1 MRLNALAPLLNV
13 EDAERSI
20 RFYVEALN
28 FEVVRKAEFGGSVGW
43 AALRHGD
50 VTIMINRSGQSD
62 SATRR
67 ERPSYGETV
76 FYFYV
81 ESAPKLHGILKDKGI
96 EVSDV
101 TIEDYGLAEFRL
113 RDPDGYELAF
123 GSEVD

>member
-1 MRLNALAPLLNV
+1 MTLNALAPLLNV

-20 RFYVEALN
+20 RFYVEALD
-28 FEVVRKAEFGGSVGW
+28 FEIVRKAEFDGSVGW
-43 AALRHGD
+43 AALRHGEI
-50 VTIMINRSGQSD
+50 TLMINRLGHCD
-62 SATRR
+62 SAARR

-81 ESAPKLHGILKDKGI
+81 DSAPDLHRKLKDRGI
-96 EVSDV
+96 AVSDV

-123 GSEVD
+123 GSEID

>member
-1 MRLNALAPLLNV
+1 MKLNALAPLLNV

-28 FEVVRKAEFGGSVGW
+28 FEIVRKAEFDGAVGW

-50 VTIMINRSGQSD
+50 ITLMINRSSHSD
-62 SATRR
+62 SDARR
-67 ERPSYGETV
+67 DRPSYGETV

-81 ESAPKLHGILKDKGI
+81 DSAPDLHRMLKDKGI
-96 EVSDV
+96 EVGDV
-101 TIEDYGLAEFRL
+101 AVEDYGLAEFRL

-123 GSEVD
+123 GSEAN

>member
-1 MRLNALAPLLNV
+1 MKLNALAPLLNV

-20 RFYVEALN
+20 EFYVDALH
-28 FEVVRKAEFGGSVGW
+28 FELIRKAEFEGSVGW

-50 VTIMINRSGQSD
+50 ITIMINRSARSD
-62 SATRR
+62 SEARR

-81 ESAPKLHGILKDKGI
+81 DSARRLHDALAAKGI
-96 EVSDV
+96 EVGEV
-101 TIEDYGLAEFRL
+101 TVESYGLAEFRL

-123 GSEVD
+123 GSEAD